1 MARRGLGNPPKA
13 LLPKIRTN
21 VRRPRP
27 LKADRHT
34 IRPRGPMWAWRVT
47 RVDSVGYGPGD
58 PPPGF
63 VTAHTS
69 ASEWR
74 YYWALMRVLD
84 PTRDPRKGP
93 FTGGEHWIYQAA
105 VDGVFTRSVASQ
117 VIDFVV
123 ELNGTRIGLRI
134 QTERWHVM
142 ASSMVQERDKFLKIN
157 TKGVDV
163 MIDLFDQWSIGDPSG
178 KAVIDQV
185 VKALRLVPDPDP
197 LMAGT
202 AIRRRAPRWG

>member
-1 MARRGLGNPPKA
+1 MRLGERPRK
-13 LLPKIRTN
+13 LPKIPELGK
-21 VRRPRP
+21 RPRP
-27 LKADRHT
+27 LRPDKHT
-34 IRPRGPMWAWRVT
+34 IKPRGPMWAWKVMK
-47 RVDSVGYGPGD
+47 VDSVGWGPGD

-74 YYWALMRVLD
+74 YYWAVCKATGSPKD
-84 PTRDPRKGP
+84 CRKPP
-93 FTGGEHWIYQAA
+93 FVGGDNWIYQAA
-105 VDGVFTRSVASQ
+105 VDGMFTRAVASQ

-123 ELNGTRIGLRI
+123 NMEGLRIGLRI

-142 ASSMVQERDKFLKIN
+142 ASSMVQERDKWLKN
-157 TKGVDV
+157 STKGVDV

-197 LMAGT
+197 LTNGT
-202 AIRRRAPRWG
+202 ARQVRPPRWG